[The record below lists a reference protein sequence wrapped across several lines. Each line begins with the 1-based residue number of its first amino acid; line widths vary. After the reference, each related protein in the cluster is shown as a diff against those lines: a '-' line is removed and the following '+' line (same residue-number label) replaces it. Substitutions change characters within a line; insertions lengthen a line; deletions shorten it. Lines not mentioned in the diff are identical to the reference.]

1 MKKTIIKVIISTIF
15 IILSIV
21 LLSFFKNS
29 EQILIEK
36 ETVKTIEAW
45 KDPRVVPLYFKKIK
59 WQSNEF
65 LDEHDN
71 YKSLIDEL
79 NKKYHA
85 NLNSE
90 RRIELNVVYIYETKI
105 KSFKQI
111 KKLKK
116 IRYEITNIFN
126 C

>member
-90 RRIELNVVYIYETKI
+90 RRIELNVVYIYEIKI

-116 IRYEITNIFN
+116 IRYEITNIYN

>member
-79 NKKYHA
+79 NKKYHGT
-85 NLNSE
+85 LNSE
-90 RRIELNVVYIYETKI
+90 QRIELNVVYIYEIKI

-116 IRYEITNIFN
+116 IRYEITNICN

>member
-79 NKKYHA
+79 NKKYHGT
-85 NLNSE
+85 LNSE
-90 RRIELNVVYIYETKI
+90 QRIELNVVYIYETKI

-116 IRYEITNIFN
+116 IRYEITNIYN